1 MRSSA
6 AVATKVLFRK
16 GNGLCR
22 RSPGRTPPYRPSPDH
37 ASAAWHT
44 FGTPTAKHTISMP
57 STRTSARAHLRDQ
70 RRDTFERYKRLDLGH
85 GVTLYRHPRSKFIY
99 ADYRVG
105 DERVRESTK
114 TTDLAMAEEV
124 AVRRRKAFEN
134 RAKAGQPISLSGPSV
149 GDILKRYVE
158 DLDRRFDAGERK
170 LGPEISVVRRNFLP
184 FWQQV
189 PLANLSRQQF
199 YAWERWRLEQNGEGA
214 TVAPYRRGGQTV
226 PVGRRLKPPSATT
239 LRREKQYFVKAMAWA
254 SDRPTPLVSDEVVH
268 ELRHLPRPRET
279 KKQRAAEDRRDAL
292 SHEQIAALLAEFN
305 RVEEAE
311 WARVQKL
318 GEDGRRKNYDRRLMA
333 LHVRLLLCSGMR
345 PGAEIL
351 ELTWDRIR
359 PARNQHG
366 EHIVVIDPCGD
377 GKTGPRIVN
386 CDPEALDVL
395 RDLRALLSEFGF
407 ETTGRM
413 PLWPSRRGGIVRDM
427 GTSFKSTLRRLR
439 FQGTASGEALYICR
453 HTYLTERLRR
463 GVTSDILAINCGTSV
478 EMISRHY
485 NHLRAEHIREALRP
499 ADARNPLRLKA
510 NLPPRTGAPQIGFD
524 PSRQVIVIR

>member
-6 AVATKVLFRK
+6 AVVTKVLFRK
-16 GNGLCR
+16 GNGLR
-22 RSPGRTPPYRPSPDH
+22 RRLPARPLPHRPSPDR

-57 STRTSARAHLRDQ
+57 SPRPSARAHLRDQ
-70 RRDTFERYKRLDLGH
+70 RRDTFERFGRLDLGH

-99 ADYRVG
+99 ADYRLG
-105 DERVRESTK
+105 DDRVRESTK

-124 AVRRRKAFEN
+124 AVRRRKAFET

-170 LGPEISVVRRNFLP
+170 LGPEISVMRRNFLP
-184 FWQQV
+184 FWQRV
-189 PLANLSRQQF
+189 PLADLGRQQF

-214 TVAPYRRGGQTV
+214 AVAPYRRGGQTV
-226 PVGRRLKPPSATT
+226 SVGRRLKPPSATT
-239 LRREKQYFVKAMAWA
+239 LRREKQDFVKALAWA

-292 SHEQIAALLAEFN
+292 SREQVAALLAEFD
-305 RVEEAE
+305 RIEDAE
-311 WARVQKL
+311 RARVRKL
-318 GEDGRRKNYDRRLMA
+318 GEGGKRKNYDRRLMA
-333 LHVRLLLCSGMR
+333 LHVRLLLYSGMR

-351 ELTWDRIR
+351 ELTWDRVR
-359 PARNQHG
+359 QTRNEHG
-366 EHIVVIDPCGD
+366 EDIVVIDPCGD
-377 GKTGPRIVN
+377 GKTGPRMVN

-395 RDLRALLSEFGF
+395 TDLRALLGEFGF
-407 ETTGRM
+407 ATTGRA

-427 GTSFKSTLRRLR
+427 GTSFKSALRRLG
-439 FQGTASGEALYICR
+439 FQATTSGEALYICR

-485 NHLRAEHIREALRP
+485 NHLRAEHIRDALRP
-499 ADARNPLRLKA
+499 TDARNPLRLKA
-510 NLPPRTGAPQIGFD
+510 SSSPRADAPKIGFD
-524 PSRQVIVIR
+524 PGRQVIVIR

>member
-1 MRSSA
+1 M
-6 AVATKVLFRK
+6 
-16 GNGLCR
+16 
-22 RSPGRTPPYRPSPDH
+22 PSP
-37 ASAAWHT
+37 
-44 FGTPTAKHTISMP
+44 
-57 STRTSARAHLRDQ
+57 RTSARAHLRDQ
-70 RRDTFERYKRLDLGH
+70 RRDTYDTYGRLSIGH
-85 GVTLYRHPRSKFIY
+85 GVTLYRHPRSQFIY
-99 ADYRVG
+99 ADYHFGR
-105 DERVRESTK
+105 DDRVRESTK
-114 TTDLAMAEEV
+114 TTDLTMAEAV
-124 AVRRRKAFEN
+124 ANRRRKVLEA
-134 RAKAGQPISLSGPSV
+134 RKKAGKPISLSGPSV
-149 GDILKRYVE
+149 GDILERYLE
-158 DLDRRFDAGERK
+158 DLVRRFDAGERK

-184 FWQQV
+184 FWRQV
-189 PLANLSRQQF
+189 PLADLGRQQF
-199 YAWERWRLEQNGEGA
+199 YAWERARLEQNGEGA
-214 TVAPYRRGGQTV
+214 TIAPYRRGDKTV
-226 PVGRRLKPPSATT
+226 SVGRRLKPPTAAT
-239 LRREKQYFVKAMAWA
+239 LRREKQRFVKAMAWA

-279 KKQRAAEDRRDAL
+279 KKQRAAEDRRDAF
-292 SHEQIAALLAEFN
+292 SHEQIATLLAEFD

-311 WARVQKL
+311 RERVRKL
-318 GEDGRRKNYDRRLMA
+318 GEGGRRKNYDRRLMA
-333 LHVRLLLCSGMR
+333 LHVRLLLCSGLR

-359 PARNQHG
+359 QARNQHG
-366 EHIVVIDPCGD
+366 EDIVVIDPCGD

-395 RDLRALLSEFGF
+395 TDLRALLNEFGF
-407 ETTGRM
+407 ATTGRA

-439 FQGTASGEALYICR
+439 FQETASGEALYICR

-510 NLPPRTGAPQIGFD
+510 SPSPRTGAPQLGFD
-524 PSRQVIVIR
+524 PSMQTIIVR